1 MNLKSFKGRKGVEGI
16 MHNSVEVAYQ
26 KGKFNVIGSVDLA
39 TRDRHFDIK
48 TSKEANKIALEL
60 VSKYKKEGHVIDTI
74 NLW

>member
-1 MNLKSFKGRKGVEGI
+1 